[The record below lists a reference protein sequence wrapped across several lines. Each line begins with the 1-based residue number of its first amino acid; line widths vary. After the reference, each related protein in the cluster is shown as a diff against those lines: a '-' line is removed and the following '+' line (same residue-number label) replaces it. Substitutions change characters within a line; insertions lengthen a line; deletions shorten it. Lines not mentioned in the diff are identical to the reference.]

1 MNPLMLALSVGPLLQ
16 WRFRWLCGALCLVGG
31 TNATVALGQTQDS
44 LAAMAGAPFTLG
56 SETYPG
62 TGMPPPPSP
71 SQGSIQYTD
80 ITGWLTPRQ
89 ASSLGLTLGIVSGGA
104 GSTPM
109 AYDLGVRWRS
119 QLNARV
125 QLNVHAWTRTPQ
137 HWAMRDAQGMIWHKE
152 QNAFGTR
159 LEVQWATSRTHGLV
173 PEFGA
178 IGLQLEGNSR
188 LLLRA
193 RRGGPMLYYR
203 TKF

>member
-1 MNPLMLALSVGPLLQ
+1 MNLLKLVGPLLQ

-31 TNATVALGQTQDS
+31 ANATVALGQTQDS
-44 LAAMAGAPFTLG
+44 LAAMAGAPFTLR

-62 TGMPPPPSP
+62 TGTPRLH

-89 ASSLGLTLGIVSGGA
+89 ASSLGLTLGIVSGNA

-125 QLNVHAWTRTPQ
+125 QLNVHAWARTPQ
-137 HWAMRDAQGMIWHKE
+137 HWAIRDAQGMIWDKE
-152 QNAFGTR
+152 QNAFYTR

-178 IGLQLEGNSR
+178 VGLQLEGNSR

-193 RRGGPMLYYR
+193 RRGGPMSYYR